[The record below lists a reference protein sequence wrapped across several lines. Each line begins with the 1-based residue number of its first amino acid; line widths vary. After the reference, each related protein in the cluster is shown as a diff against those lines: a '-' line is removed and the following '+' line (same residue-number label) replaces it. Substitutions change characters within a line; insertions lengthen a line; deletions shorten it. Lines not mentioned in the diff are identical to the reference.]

1 MKWCILLNM
10 PKYSVKKQLKIIIA
24 MMALHNFIRDSAI
37 HDADFEN
44 YSNEDSVG
52 DSESSMDNS
61 SVLRDDSDMGA
72 FRDSIAIALVFW
84 RNWRT
89 CFGPGT

>member
-1 MKWCILLNM
+1 M
-10 PKYSVKKQLKIIIA
+10 PKYSVKKQSKIIIA
-24 MMALHNFIRDSAI
+24 MTALHNFIRDSAI

-52 DSESSMDNS
+52 DSESSMDDS

-72 FRDSIAIALVFW
+72 FRDSIAIALM
-84 RNWRT
+84 
-89 CFGPGT
+89 